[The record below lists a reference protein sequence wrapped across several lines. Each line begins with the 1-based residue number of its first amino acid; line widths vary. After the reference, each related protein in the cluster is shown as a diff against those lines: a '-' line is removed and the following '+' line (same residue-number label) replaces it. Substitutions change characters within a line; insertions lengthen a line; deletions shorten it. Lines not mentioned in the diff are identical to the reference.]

1 MRFLGQAEVAVA
13 KQNDGI
19 SLASDDPVDEIFPAH
34 ITNQGDASAPELFLF
49 ERAESDLVTA
59 VHDERVHAVAL
70 DGDGHAHALGDH
82 RSDLLHHHRFFYH
95 HFLRHRVVF

>member
-1 MRFLGQAEVAVA
+1 MGFLSHTEVAVA

-19 SLASDDPVDEIFPAH
+19 SLTVDDPVDKVFPAH
-34 ITNQGDASAPELFLF
+34 ITHQSDASAPELALL
-49 ERAESDLVTA
+49 ERPESDLVAA

-82 RSDLLHHHRFFYH
+82 ASDLLHHHRLFYH
-95 HFLRHRVVF
+95 HFLCHPAVF